1 MVLAL
6 AGLAGAETYTGEV
19 TSSHSGSTK
28 ADWNLTLDGVTW
40 AVHHEGS
47 QSSLYCVRNGGATQN
62 IQFGSANNPIT
73 TVSLTTDYFK
83 GKTIESITVNAA
95 KQGQNASVTAN
106 VKVDGTEASSA
117 QSVTNTNF
125 TDYTFNPNLTSSE
138 NISIVFENSN
148 STKGNKNGGVKI
160 ASITVVYS
168 EGSPLTPVT
177 LAFAQETLE
186 MVVDDMVEA
195 PALTG
200 VPEGVE
206 VTYTSSKPAVAT
218 LEDGVVYAYTEGEAV
233 ITATT
238 PATETYAAGEAT
250 LKVVVTAKPDL
261 RQEAGLS
268 FGDVTEFTTYVEAED
283 FEAPTL
289 AKATNAAIVYT
300 SSDEDVALVDENDG
314 TIVIG
319 AAGTAVITATAAE
332 NDEYKAGTASYTII
346 VKKIDAALA
355 YSEAAVEKYLNSTE
369 HGDFPVLTN
378 EAAIEVVYASS
389 NERVATVDAEGA
401 VTILAAGN
409 TTISATPANPAKYE
423 GAASYVL
430 TVTDASIVA
439 GGYALVTDVNQ
450 LVAGAKIIIV
460 NVENSKSLSENNG
473 ENNFPAVDVTMNED
487 KTTVTDATGV
497 AVFELVVSDG
507 KYAFKKVGTE
517 VDSYL
522 MPASATSSKNYLQL
536 TTSPVYAT
544 IALGEGN
551 AAEIKFSQNNS
562 GRNIIRYNPNT
573 GGNNPL
579 FACYASGQKDVHIF
593 IESAGQGVEAPS
605 VEVVFEE
612 TGDGEYLAD
621 FVYDSENGVV
631 VYYNVA
637 SERPAFMAVSKDGL
651 EVTKHTEKVPVV
663 DGDLLTYY
671 AENKGVQSETKQISI
686 NKQTT
691 GVENISVDA
700 AAPAEYFDLQG
711 RPVANP
717 ANGIFIRRAGSTV
730 TKVAL

>member
-6 AGLAGAETYTGEV
+6 AGLAGAETKTV
-19 TSSHSGSTK
+19 TFDFATNDYGLERNSSSYLANGTK
-28 ADWNLTLDGVTW
+28 VQS
-40 AVHHEGS
+40 EG
-47 QSSLYCVRNGGATQN
+47 
-62 IQFGSANNPIT
+62 
-73 TVSLTTDYFK
+73 VSLSLNK
-83 GKTIESITVNAA
+83 
-95 KQGQNASVTAN
+95 
-106 VKVDGTEASSA
+106 
-117 QSVTNTNF
+117 
-125 TDYTFNPNLTSSE
+125 
-138 NISIVFENSN
+138 
-148 STKGNKNGGVKI
+148 TKGNGWRLWSDGLRAYKNSGVSIGVSVPDGEIKSVAFNMYKTGIVTAYTLNEGTSNSVNTQEFVVACSGSEANLGFTVGSNGAFVKI
-160 ASITVVYS
+160 VITY
-168 EGSPLTPVT
+168 ETAGAPLTPVT
-177 LAFAQETLE
+177 LAFAKETLE

-206 VTYTSSKPAVAT
+206 VTYTSSKPAVAA

-250 LKVVVTAKPDL
+250 LKVVVTAAPDL

-283 FEAPTL
+283 FEAPNL
-289 AKATNAAIVYT
+289 NKATNAAIVYT
-300 SSDEDVALVDENDG
+300 SSDEGVALVDENDG

-332 NDEYKAGTASYTII
+332 NDEYKAGKASYTII

-369 HGDFPVLTN
+369 HGDFPALTN

-460 NVENSKSLSENNG
+460 NIENSKSLSKTNADR
-473 ENNFPAVDVTMNED
+473 NFPAVGVTLNTD
-487 KTTVTDATGV
+487 KTAVTEAEGV
-497 AVFELVVSDG
+497 AEFELLVSDG
-507 KYAFKKVGTE
+507 KYAFKKLGTE

-522 MPASATSSKNYLQL
+522 TPAATGKNNYLRL
-536 TTSPVYAT
+536 STDPIYAT
-544 IALGEGN
+544 VTIGTN
-551 AAEIKFSQNNS
+551 DAAVITFSLNDQ
-562 GRNIIRYNPNT
+562 GRNIIRYNDT
-573 GGNNPL
+573 NNL
-579 FACYASGQKDVHIF
+579 FACYGSGQEDVHIF